1 MRLCDFFLGRSLAV
15 SVTTNTSRSRL
26 GRAFLLI
33 ATFSIVE
40 LVTAIF
46 TNSLTLLADAGH
58 MLLDTAALG
67 LAWLAARLSELPVTR
82 RFTFG
87 YHRAQVLAAFVN
99 GLLLSL
105 LILWILIEGIERL
118 REPHAM
124 LPLPALAVAT
134 LGLLVNLIAFRWLGH
149 DRSNINVR
157 AAALHVLGDIL
168 GSLAAIA
175 SALIVYFTGL
185 VAADALLA
193 LIVAAILAVGTWRV
207 IRMSVGV
214 LLEAAPAGLE
224 ADTLKEALLG
234 IQGVKDIHRLHIWE
248 LTPGHPLAM
257 VYLCCEDGQDQR
269 AIVRRVKTELRQR
282 FGVESSA
289 IEVRDGIRSDR

>member
-1 MRLCDFFLGRSLAV
+1 MTLTA
-15 SVTTNTSRSRL
+15 TSRSRL

-33 ATFSIVE
+33 AAFSVVE

-67 LAWLAARLSELPVTR
+67 LAWLAARLSELPATR

-134 LGLLVNLIAFRWLGH
+134 LGLLVNLIAFWWLGH
-149 DRSNINVR
+149 DQSNINVR

-175 SALIVYFTGL
+175 SALIVYFTGT

-193 LIVAAILAVGTWRV
+193 LVVAGILAVGTWRV

-224 ADTLKEALLG
+224 ADTLTKALLG
-234 IQGVKDIHRLHIWE
+234 LQGVLDVHRLHVWE
-248 LTPGHPLAM
+248 LTPGRPLACIH
-257 VYLCCEDGQDQR
+257 VRCDPGQDQS
-269 AIVRRVKTELRQR
+269 AIIGRIREELRQG
-282 FGVESSA
+282 FGIESST
-289 IEVRDGIRSDR
+289 IEVNNEASVDE

>member
-1 MRLCDFFLGRSLAV
+1 MRLCDFFVRESLTVSLA
-15 SVTTNTSRSRL
+15 TDTSRNRL

-33 ATFSIVE
+33 ATFSVVE

-67 LAWLAARLSELPVTR
+67 LAWMAARLSELPVTR

-134 LGLLVNLIAFRWLGH
+134 LGLVVNLIVFRWLGH

-168 GSLAAIA
+168 GSLAAIT

-193 LIVAAILAVGTWRV
+193 LVVAAILAVGTWRV
-207 IRMSVGV
+207 IKMSVGV

-224 ADTLKEALLG
+224 SDNLKEALLG
-234 IQGVKDIHRLHIWE
+234 LQGVKDIHRLHVWE
-248 LTPGHPLAM
+248 LTPGHPLA
-257 VYLCCEDGQDQR
+257 LIHLRCEDGQDQQE
-269 AIVRRVKTELRQR
+269 IVRRVKSELRQR

-289 IEVRDGIRSDR
+289 IEVQDEVPSDQ